1 MSEHKKTRGLQEPW
15 GSEQCP
21 LYGDDVTISLRCKRH
36 IRLGCWAIDTANPNC
51 WSRAAAYLRLTTA
64 DYVDIQEM
72 KVLEGHPAREAADA
86 AKATKWKMP
95 VGGCLALDGL
105 SCGTAVAAKSHLGLG
120 ESKVIGALIDA
131 AGIGHR
137 LQVKHSGGIFRG
149 GFHLGSMYC
158 STGVGF

>member
-1 MSEHKKTRGLQEPW
+1 MHEPW

-21 LYGDDVTISLRCKRH
+21 LYGEDATISLRCKRH
-36 IRLGCWAIDTANPNC
+36 IKLGCWAINTANPNC

-64 DYVDIQEM
+64 DYVGIQET
-72 KVLEGHPAREAADA
+72 KVLAGHSAREAADA
-86 AKATKWKMP
+86 AKTTKWKLA

-105 SCGTAVAAKSHLGLG
+105 SCGTVVAAKSHLGMG
-120 ESKVIGALIDA
+120 ESTTVGALIGT

-137 LQVKHSGGIFRG
+137 LQVKHSGGIFKG

-158 STGVGF
+158 ITGIGLKSKVQGQR